1 MENQRIQ
8 SQEVE
13 IRCLISDLH
22 IEQREVGT
30 ASRTIAGYASKFESW
45 SEPIMGWF
53 KEKIARSAFDEC
65 DLSDVIMCFNHNAD
79 DVLARTISGTL
90 SLSVDDI
97 GLKFSFKAPNTTRG
111 NHMLEL
117 VHRGDINKYSFK
129 FIVEADEWLY
139 ADGRSGDTELSGIKK
154 YDERTI
160 LKFSKLIDVALV
172 VFPAYKDTE
181 ASVRHLEQRKT
192 EFLQTNQPK
201 QKETNR
207 SAIESQSRK
216 RLVQYLMLNLDEK
229 RTN

>member
-1 MENQRIQ
+1 MESQRIQ
-8 SQEVE
+8 PQEIE

-30 ASRTIAGYASKFESW
+30 ASRIIAGYAAKFESW

-53 KEKIARSAFDEC
+53 REKIARSAFEDC
-65 DLSDVIMCFNHNAD
+65 DISDVIMCFNHNVD
-79 DVLARTISGTL
+79 DILARTVSGTL
-90 SLSVDDI
+90 TLSVDDI
-97 GLKFSFKAPNTTRG
+97 GLKFSFEAPNTTRG
-111 NHMLEL
+111 NDMLEL
-117 VHRGDINKYSFK
+117 VHRGDINKCSFK

-139 ADGRSGDTELSGIKK
+139 ADEKNGLE

-172 VFPAYKDTE
+172 VFPAYKDTD

-192 EFLQTNQPK
+192 EFLQTNQPE

-207 SAIESQSRK
+207 SVAESQSRE
-216 RLVQYLMLNLDEK
+216 RLARQIGTKLK
-229 RTN
+229 Q